1 MHRLF
6 MVIGIF
12 VISKNLIIYNKS
24 ETENHIMGCV
34 Y

>member
-1 MHRLF
+1 
-6 MVIGIF
+6 MVFGIF

-24 ETENHIMGCV
+24 EIENHYMDCV

>member
-6 MVIGIF
+6 MVIVIF

-24 ETENHIMGCV
+24 ETENNIRGCV
-34 Y
+34 N

>member
-1 MHRLF
+1 
-6 MVIGIF
+6 MVIVIF

-24 ETENHIMGCV
+24 EAENHIIGCV